1 MTTDMIPYLDG
12 AAVAEATPFPAL
24 IAALRAAFAVRSYHA
39 PERLNTDMNGAT
51 LLLMPAWRG
60 DGAGGV
66 KIVSVDPRQRPSIR
80 STYVLA
86 DKMGGPPV
94 AILDG
99 TMLTRRRTAA
109 ASALAASFLARPG
122 SRTLLLIGTG
132 ALIQPLVEAYGCSFA
147 LDRILIWGRDPDKV
161 AAAVEANRPSGYP
174 VEACAD
180 LDAAIAIADIVSTA
194 TLATSPLIRGAALR
208 PGMHV
213 DLIGAFRPDMCEADG
228 ACFTRARTFVDT
240 MDGALSEAG
249 DLIQAIAAG
258 DISVDAVEGDLAALC
273 NGSHRGRDGDEEAI
287 TLFKSVGT
295 GIEDLAAARLALGL
309 DA

>member
-1 MTTDMIPYLDG
+1 MTTGSIPYLDG

-24 IAALRAAFAVRSYHA
+24 IGALRTAFAARTHHA
-39 PERLNTDMNGAT
+39 PERLNTDMGGAT
-51 LLLMPAWRG
+51 LLLMPAWRD
-60 DGAGGV
+60 DGVGGV
-66 KIVSVDPRQRPSIR
+66 KIVSVDPRERPSIR
-80 STYVLA
+80 STYMLS
-86 DKMGGPPV
+86 DRLGGPPV

-109 ASALAASFLARPG
+109 ASALAASHLARSD

-147 LDRILIWGRDPDKV
+147 FERILIWGRDPAKV
-161 AAAVEANRPSGYP
+161 AAAVETNRPSGYP
-174 VEACAD
+174 IEGCTD
-180 LDAAIAIADIVSTA
+180 LDAAIAMADIISTA
-194 TLATSPLIRGAALR
+194 TLATTPLIQGAALR

-228 ACFTRARTFVDT
+228 VCFARSRTFVDT
-240 MDGALSEAG
+240 RHGALSEAG

-258 DISVDAVEGDLAALC
+258 HISAEAIEADLAALC
-273 NGSHRGRDGDEEAI
+273 DGSHRGRDGDAEAI

-295 GIEDLAAARLALGL
+295 GLEDLAAARLALGF
-309 DA
+309 A

>member
-1 MTTDMIPYLDG
+1 MTTGSIPYLDG

-24 IAALRAAFAVRSYHA
+24 IAALRSAFAARSTHA
-39 PERLNTDMNGAT
+39 PERLNTDMDGAT
-51 LLLMPAWRG
+51 LLLMPAWR
-60 DGAGGV
+60 DDRAGGV
-66 KIVSVDPRQRPSIR
+66 KIVSVDPRERPSIR
-80 STYVLA
+80 STYILS
-86 DKMGGPPV
+86 DHLGGPPR

-109 ASALAASFLARPG
+109 ASALAASYLARPD

-132 ALIQPLVEAYGCSFA
+132 ALIAPLVEAYGCSFA
-147 LDRILIWGRDPDKV
+147 LDRILIWGRDPEKT

-174 VEACAD
+174 VEACSD
-180 LDAAIAIADIVSTA
+180 LDAAIATADIVSTA
-194 TLATSPLIRGAALR
+194 TLATKPLILGAALR

-228 ACFTRARTFVDT
+228 ACFARARTFVDT
-240 MDGALSEAG
+240 RHGALAEAG

-258 DISVDAVEGDLAALC
+258 HLSAAAIEADLAALC
-273 NGSHRGRDGDEEAI
+273 DGSHRGRDGDGNAI

-295 GIEDLAAARLALGL
+295 GLEDLAAARLALGL
-309 DA
+309 S